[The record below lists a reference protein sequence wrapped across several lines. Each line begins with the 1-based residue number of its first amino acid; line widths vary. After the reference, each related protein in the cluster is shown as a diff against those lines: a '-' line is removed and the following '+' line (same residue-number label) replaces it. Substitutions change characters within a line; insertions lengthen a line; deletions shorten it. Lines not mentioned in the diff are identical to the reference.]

1 MCYSSKTLLHAL
13 TGLLALATACTT
25 FEDNAGANAP
35 TAVGLE
41 AEVVQREKVVEQT
54 NEGARRTQEILKTKE
69 SQLDAA
75 KHSVRA
81 EEVIKQA
88 W

>member
-1 MCYSSKTLLHAL
+1 M
-13 TGLLALATACTT
+13 
-25 FEDNAGANAP
+25 
-35 TAVGLE
+35 
-41 AEVVQREKVVEQT
+41 VEQT
-54 NEGARRTQEILKTKE
+54 NQGARRTQEILKTKE

-75 KHSVRA
+75 KHGVRA